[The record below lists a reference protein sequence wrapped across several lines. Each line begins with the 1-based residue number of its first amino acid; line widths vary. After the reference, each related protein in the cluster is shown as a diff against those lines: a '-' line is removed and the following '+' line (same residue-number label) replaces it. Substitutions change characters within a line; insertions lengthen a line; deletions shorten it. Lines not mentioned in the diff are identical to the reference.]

1 MRFPVLR
8 VAFRLGC
15 IFLFFA
21 VFPSLLLQGVA
32 QERPT
37 ASPAVVDY
45 KIGSGDLLTVLVVDA
60 PEFGGKFRV
69 SEQGMIE
76 IPGLPAPIR
85 AEDQSPSELAHSIR
99 EAFIAAKQLR
109 DPKIS
114 VLVEEYRGRTISV
127 LGSVAKPSI
136 YPIQKRTTLLEAL
149 SLAGGTLPG
158 AGDTVTVV
166 RGPATAEATGA
177 EVGTVRFVQLSR
189 LVSGQSE
196 NIEVRNGDVISVSAA
211 QVVYV
216 LGAVVKPGGFN
227 LANPTS
233 GVSVLQAVSLAQGFT
248 TVAATNHG
256 LLIRNST
263 SSQGRQEIPVDI
275 KDMQVGKITDM
286 QMAPDDVLY
295 IPESGMKKSLKAMA
309 DVAMAVANGVAIYG
323 IGYRIGVNGW

>member
-1 MRFPVLR
+1 MCFPVFK
-8 VAFRLGC
+8 VTFRFGC
-15 IFLFFA
+15 MFLLFGIFS
-21 VFPSLLLQGVA
+21 SLPLQAVA
-32 QERPT
+32 QEGPP
-37 ASPAVVDY
+37 ALSAVVDY
-45 KIGSGDLLTVLVVDA
+45 KIGSGDLLTVSVMDA

-76 IPGLPAPIR
+76 IPGLPAPIH

-99 EAFIAAKQLR
+99 EALIAAKQLR

-149 SLAGGTLPG
+149 SLAGGALPG

-177 EVGTVRFVQLSR
+177 EVGTVRFVQLSK

-196 NIEVRNGDVISVSAA
+196 NLEVRNGDVISVSAA

-248 TVAATNHG
+248 TVAATNRG

-263 SSQGRQEIPVDI
+263 SSQGRQETACTSAIQDEGRDPD
-275 KDMQVGKITDM
+275 KRCARSNGEVGCR
-286 QMAPDDVLY
+286 PGSNV
-295 IPESGMKKSLKAMA
+295 
-309 DVAMAVANGVAIYG
+309 
-323 IGYRIGVNGW
+323 R